1 MKGKFDRL
9 LKIVNLLDR
18 DKNCSVERLAHEL
31 GVTRRSIF
39 RYLASLQEVGFPVYF
54 DEGHRTYRFNEGF
67 KLKKALLDMDEI
79 LALALAKRM
88 LPFLGSRLDQAIHRL
103 ELKLLDA
110 AQPTATAKRLAA
122 APIILTPQEKPA
134 AAHPEKLLKDLS
146 LACLDHNLVRLTYL
160 SLYADEL
167 THREVE
173 PYYLFFT
180 PEGFWILRA
189 YCRLR
194 ADWRTFALDRIREWE
209 VTEKPF
215 IPRLRGPELEEDLGK
230 GFGDYMDGET
240 VQVVVRFTPEI
251 RPHLERKIWH
261 PSQKNKILKDGSL
274 EISLATSGV
283 EALKS
288 WLYRWIPHF
297 KVIQPNFLVHEI
309 LSEINKQKRKLVDK
323 DMIRSSKRS

>member
-18 DKNCSVERLAHEL
+18 DKNCTVELLAQEL
-31 GVTRRSIF
+31 GVTRRSVF

-67 KLKKALLDMDEI
+67 RLKKALLETDEI
-79 LALALAKRM
+79 LALALAKKI
-88 LPFLGSRLDQAIHRL
+88 LPFLGSRLEQAMHKL
-103 ELKLLDA
+103 ERKLLETA
-110 AQPTATAKRLAA
+110 APSAAGRRLAA
-122 APIILTPQEKPA
+122 APIILAPQEKPA
-134 AAHPEKLLKDLS
+134 ADHPENLLKDLS
-146 LACLDHNLVRLTYL
+146 MACLDHRLVRLTYH

-167 THREVE
+167 TQRDVE

-209 VTEKPF
+209 ILEKPVL
-215 IPRLRGPELEEDLGK
+215 PRIRGSELEEDLGK

-240 VQVVVRFTPEI
+240 VQVVVRFSPEI

-261 PSQKNKILKDGSL
+261 PSQKNKLLKDGSL
-274 EISLATSGV
+274 EISLATSGIDAV
-283 EALKS
+283 KS

-297 KVIQPNFLVHEI
+297 RVIRPGFLIDEI
-309 LSEINKQKRKLVDK
+309 LFEIKEQNRLLTKGK
-323 DMIRSSKRS
+323 